1 MREEILLGLGLGFLC
16 LLGARP
22 TKWKLILQPQS
33 PSRYQTLW
41 STITIKIKIAYSPI
55 QNDQLLD
62 HNENYHKKDY
72 QDYDSQ
78 SSAAAPAEEA
88 AKALRVK
95 RCNFS
100 LFITVSDHHNSQAGW
115 SRNLFFFC
123 LYFSLFLTV
132 SRNVSLCFLLFQT
145 TIILRQDGGEIL
157 NGCDPNT
164 AIGGFLLFPLF
175 RAICAERGFEDVGA
189 YGK

>member
-1 MREEILLGLGLGFLC
+1 MAAR
-16 LLGARP
+16 LGAF
-22 TKWKLILQPQS
+22 LAFVLVLS
-33 PSRYQTLW
+33 M
-41 STITIKIKIAYSPI
+41 
-55 QNDQLLD
+55 LL
-62 HNENYHKKDY
+62 
-72 QDYDSQ
+72 Q

-95 RCNFS
+95 RCHFS
-100 LFITVSDHHNSQAGW
+100 VYYCCFRSPLFSGRMVEKSVFFLLIFFTV
-115 SRNLFFFC
+115 
-123 LYFSLFLTV
+123 SLFLTV
-132 SRNVSLCFLLFQT
+132 SRRISLCFLLFQI

>member
-1 MREEILLGLGLGFLC
+1 MAAR
-16 LLGARP
+16 LGAF
-22 TKWKLILQPQS
+22 LAFVLV
-33 PSRYQTLW
+33 LGM
-41 STITIKIKIAYSPI
+41 
-55 QNDQLLD
+55 LL
-62 HNENYHKKDY
+62 
-72 QDYDSQ
+72 Q

-95 RCNFS
+95 RCHFS
-100 LFITVSDHHNSQAGW
+100 VYYCCFRSPLFSGRMVEKSV
-115 SRNLFFFC
+115 FFC
-123 LYFSLFLTV
+123 LYFSLF
-132 SRNVSLCFLLFQT
+132 LCFLLFQT

-175 RAICAERGFEDVGA
+175 RAICAERGFEDAGA

>member
-1 MREEILLGLGLGFLC
+1 MGRIGGRLITGVHPIVHDTSSRLAMAAR
-16 LLGARP
+16 LGAV
-22 TKWKLILQPQS
+22 LAFVLV
-33 PSRYQTLW
+33 L
-41 STITIKIKIAYSPI
+41 
-55 QNDQLLD
+55 NVLL
-62 HNENYHKKDY
+62 
-72 QDYDSQ
+72 Q

-95 RCNFS
+95 
-100 LFITVSDHHNSQAGW
+100 
-115 SRNLFFFC
+115 
-123 LYFSLFLTV
+123 
-132 SRNVSLCFLLFQT
+132 
-145 TIILRQDGGEIL
+145 RQDGGEIL